1 MARSANTGFYLVCRS
16 DKCCY
21 NCNYQA
27 QNDIACLTSLV
38 WTISLDMHWSCDLL
52 KYLIFYSWWSLNLV
66 EAMSA
71 RVEVL
76 VMICL
81 YIIATELFH
90 WGSIFE
96 GEVSLLLAEHG
107 VNSVV
112 VRVALTTESLLP
124 WNVYPWETNKWAAT
138 KTEKVQK
145 IISASKNT
153 CRNWL
158 EWNYFFVLQDN

>member
-71 RVEVL
+71 RVGACHDMFV
-76 VMICL
+76 
-81 YIIATELFH
+81 YYSHRA
-90 WGSIFE
+90 
-96 GEVSLLLAEHG
+96 VSLRKHFWGGSFFIASRAWC
-107 VNSVV
+107 NSVV

-124 WNVYPWETNKWAAT
+124 WNVYPWETNKWAAM